1 MLGFLHFEITACFD
15 VGASLQ
21 DSWSFKRLWP
31 ACACLHGA
39 CSGLARG
46 SQSLDSVEHS
56 WDQNYLELEKAIAS
70 AHQPHLSA
78 AGPHTCL
85 SSCSVCQLRGGFKL
99 SFLNKHG
106 VGILFFKL
114 FLHANCR
121 NSPVDL
127 ALADDHPCNSSN
139 LVSRLGHGKSWAQA
153 DWGHYVQNSL
163 LLKCFIFFLFPGSL

>member
-1 MLGFLHFEITACFD
+1 MKALGLELPGAHRLVVLKARVGRPHFEITACFD

-21 DSWSFKRLWP
+21 TLEVLS
-31 ACACLHGA
+31 ACGLRVCVCVCLHGV
-39 CSGLARG
+39 CSGLARA

-56 WDQNYLELEKAIAS
+56 WDQNDLELKKAIAL

-114 FLHANCR
+114 FLHANGSK
-121 NSPVDL
+121 SPVDL
-127 ALADDHPCNSSN
+127 ALADDHPCNGSTLASG
-139 LVSRLGHGKSWAQA
+139 LGRGKS
-153 DWGHYVQNSL
+153 
-163 LLKCFIFFLFPGSL
+163 